1 MCPAQRWTFQ
11 VPTSQVLCLL
21 VLRMGKL
28 RHRGW
33 ILVQGCWSLSSIE
46 IGWGLCDPEAH
57 FINNNIPSLFLVHIY
72 FSFPGHIFLN
82 LAQVLEVSDC
92 YFGDYVLNCHVFK
105 TFNNKYSFPVLPS
118 GATTTFLW
126 ALTSIQQHV
135 YRATSFGPE
144 LPYWVTGQ
152 PDYAGFQGI
161 HLSA

>member
-1 MCPAQRWTFQ
+1 M
-11 VPTSQVLCLL
+11 SQVLCLL

-57 FINNNIPSLFLVHIY
+57 FSNNNIPSLFLVHIY

-92 YFGDYVLNCHVFK
+92 YFGDYVLNCHVSK
-105 TFNNKYSFPVLPS
+105 HPS
-118 GATTTFLW
+118 T
-126 ALTSIQQHV
+126 TSILFH
-135 YRATSFGPE
+135 FCPLGPHWPFFE
-144 LPYWVTGQ
+144 LWLQYSSVSTGQ
-152 PDYAGFQGI
+152 FPLAQNYLTGSQDSQIMQDFKASIYL
-161 HLSA
+161 HKSP